1 MGENTKI
8 EWADHTASFWEGCVK
23 VSPGCAHCYA
33 ESFEKRVGNDVWGKL
48 KPRKWTKG
56 GPALIRKLNKKAA
69 AAGRIDTVFVNDL
82 GDFFEDFA
90 GPVVDHQGH
99 RVFHENFGY
108 TVDPEFPAQRDNP
121 CLISDLRADAFRL
134 FDQCQNLIF
143 MLLTKRPENIRRMWP
158 RNDIESIRD
167 RIAAEIASLTEQWT
181 PAKGFSK
188 YRVSNLGRVD
198 GPRGILTGDVGEKGH
213 TRVTLQTDDNRR
225 DRVLVQ
231 WSTEPGYRH
240 ISNCWLGTSCSD
252 QPTFD
257 VAWRELAKC
266 TDLCPVRFF
275 SLEPLLGPINMHEA
289 LYVGEEGGAEYAG
302 GRRNFFQLAIT
313 GGESGPKARPCRVDW
328 IRDIGRQCQAA
339 GVAWFNKQLGSRPV
353 WPMVKTQIAV
363 DDFAE
368 MPEWGEMRDP
378 KGGNMDE
385 WPEDLRVRQLP
396 LPPRKLVDA
405 PTN

>member
-134 FDQCQNLIF
+134 FDECQNLIF

-158 RNDIESIRD
+158 
-167 RIAAEIASLTEQWT
+167 
-181 PAKGFSK
+181 
-188 YRVSNLGRVD
+188 
-198 GPRGILTGDVGEKGH
+198 
-213 TRVTLQTDDNRR
+213 
-225 DRVLVQ
+225 
-231 WSTEPGYRH
+231 GYRH

-252 QPTFD
+252 QPTAD
-257 VAWRELAKC
+257 KAIPELLKCRDLAAK
-266 TDLCPVRFF
+266 LFV
-275 SLEPLLGPINMHEA
+275 SAEPLIGHIDFSEWFYDPCHCL
-289 LYVGEEGGAEYAG
+289 EEGYPDPETNVIEC
-302 GRRNFFQLAIT
+302 RRCDATGISDSPSFDIDICIT
-313 GGESGPKARPCRVDW
+313 GGESGPKARPCNVDW
-328 IRDIGRQCQAA
+328 IRDIGKQCKTA

>member
-121 CLISDLRADAFRL
+121 CLISDLRADAFPL

-143 MLLTKRPENIRRMWP
+143 MLLTKRPENVLRMWCSHV
-158 RNDIESIRD
+158 N
-167 RIAAEIASLTEQWT
+167 T
-181 PAKGFSK
+181 
-188 YRVSNLGRVD
+188 D
-198 GPRGILTGDVGEKGH
+198 GKPPSMLHRPNV
-213 TRVTLQTDDNRR
+213 
-225 DRVLVQ
+225 
-231 WSTEPGYRH
+231 
-240 ISNCWLGTSCSD
+240 WLGTSIENQEQAD
-252 QPTFD
+252 KRIP
-257 VAWRELAKC
+257 ELLKC
-266 TDLCPVRFF
+266 RDLSPVLFL
-275 SLEPLLGPINMHEA
+275 SCEPLLGPLEFSNVTKRADAVFQWGKKA
-289 LYVGEEGGAEYAG
+289 LNGIDWV
-302 GRRNFFQLAIT
+302 IV
-313 GGESGPKARPCRVDW
+313 GGESGPGARPLHPDW
-328 IRDIGRQCQAA
+328 ARSIRDQCVAVGVPLFFKQWGEWQNGSSSRHNAAVLNNGQFVFPDTIEGRKKLDGELGGRWDYFNPVSMSKVGKASA
-339 GVAWFNKQLGSRPV
+339 GRILDGREWN
-353 WPMVKTQIAV
+353 
-363 DDFAE
+363 E
-368 MPEWGEMRDP
+368 MPEVT
-378 KGGNMDE
+378 N
-385 WPEDLRVRQLP
+385 
-396 LPPRKLVDA
+396 A